1 MTAARHP
8 SRSPWEDRFATP
20 TPEVLLAQY
29 EGNAR
34 SLAES
39 ALAELE
45 LITGTKPA
53 VEWLGLSWKWTLVS
67 RVSGEQE
74 PSAYFVPTPDW
85 PSIALPVPLPIVEDI
100 LNRRGSKYLR
110 EVLVHA
116 TQVGQTRWAQ
126 WSIQGKAQLADVLR
140 LASGI
145 VQGQPV

>member
-1 MTAARHP
+1 MPAARQP
-8 SRSPWEDRFATP
+8 IRSPWEDRFSTP
-20 TPEVLLAQY
+20 TQDLLLGQY

-34 SLAES
+34 SLAET

-45 LITGTKPA
+45 QITGAKPSL
-53 VEWLGLSWKWTLVS
+53 EWLGLSWKWTLVA
-67 RVSGEQE
+67 RVPGETE

-85 PSIALPVPLPIVEDI
+85 PSIALPVPLPIAEDI
-100 LNRRGSKYLR
+100 LHRRGSKYLR
-110 EVLVHA
+110 DVLVHA

-140 LASGI
+140 LDQGI